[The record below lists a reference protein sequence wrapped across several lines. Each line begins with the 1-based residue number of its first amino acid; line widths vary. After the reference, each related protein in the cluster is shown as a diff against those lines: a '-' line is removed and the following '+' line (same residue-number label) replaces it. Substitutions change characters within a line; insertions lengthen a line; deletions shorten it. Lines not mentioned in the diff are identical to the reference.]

1 MTPPL
6 TPTLQMLEQLL
17 QIQNLLEIGLLLTAL
32 FITIDRSIARIIGI
46 YQFQSLLIAIV
57 TGLSVVT
64 FGSNIAPTGGI
75 IAPAGGIIV
84 LIVFLPLTM
93 IVVVRPLLARAT
105 ILFPSDRVLMA
116 WLLRPIRS
124 LRALQRISGIASAAE
139 DLQRDA
145 EQEWILP
152 RELNRVHVRHL
163 IVLLLIVLVAL
174 LIAADLFSQ
183 RSSSQN
189 SSPFEQSKLIGL
201 LASLVL
207 GLVGLYNM
215 VIKQDTISQVVGLL
229 MMDHGLYL
237 AVMKIVPIP
246 FPATF
251 FVIGLYFYTITTM
264 FILVIILPGVRDIAG
279 DIELTKVREQ
289 SDLIG

>member
-1 MTPPL
+1 MIATREL
-6 TPTLQMLEQLL
+6 LL

-32 FITIDRSIARIIGI
+32 FITIDRSIGWIIAV
-46 YQFQSLLIAIV
+46 YQFQSFLIAIV

-64 FGSNIAPTGGI
+64 FGRDIPESGGV
-75 IAPAGGIIV
+75 IV

-105 ILFPSDRVLMA
+105 MLMPSERALILIG

-124 LRALQRISGIASAAE
+124 LRPLQRFSGTRRAAE

-145 EQEWILP
+145 EQEWIRP

-163 IVLLLIVLVAL
+163 IVLLLIVLGAL
-174 LIAADLFSQ
+174 LIAAEVFLQRPASQ
-183 RSSSQN
+183 SSS
-189 SSPFEQSKLIGL
+189 PVEQSKLIGL

-207 GLVGLYNM
+207 GLIGLYNM

-264 FILVIILPGVRDIAG
+264 FILVIVLPGVRDVAG
-279 DIELTKVREQ
+279 DIELAKVREQ

>member
-1 MTPPL
+1 
-6 TPTLQMLEQLL
+6 MLLQLL

-32 FITIDRSIARIIGI
+32 FITIDRSIGRIIAV
-46 YQFQSLLIAIV
+46 YQFQSFLIAIV

-64 FGSNIAPTGGI
+64 FGRNIAETGGM
-75 IAPAGGIIV
+75 IV

-105 ILFPSDRVLMA
+105 ILIPSEHALIG

-124 LRALQRISGIASAAE
+124 LRPLQRFSGTRRAAE

-145 EQEWILP
+145 EQEWIRP

-163 IVLLLIVLVAL
+163 IVLLLIVLAAL
-174 LIAADLFSQ
+174 LIAAELFLQ
-183 RSSSQN
+183 RPAAQN
-189 SSPFEQSKLIGL
+189 SSPVEQSKLIGL

-207 GLVGLYNM
+207 GLIGLYNM

-264 FILVIILPGVRDIAG
+264 FILVIVLPGVRDVAG
-279 DIELTKVREQ
+279 DIELAKVREQ